1 MDDNEFLRLKI
12 EPSMP
17 IELNTFAASLYA
29 YGDNF
34 NMFAKKNGGG
44 SALLLKEVSKGSI
57 VVDLVCSAIPLL
69 LDYVAHFKMLYGFFC
84 KGRQEGVSD
93 EELPRAAKHMRGMV
107 APIVSDPDGLISI
120 FHIKGG
126 VTIESLTINYQE
138 ANACDNSARRRLETR
153 DASEDVRL
161 KRMLTIERFAKGSQ
175 NTCNAGVVEDIS
187 PRAMPLIFNND
198 ADKGTM
204 LHDDPFNKAFIV
216 DLSVMSARGQI
227 RAYKILKVHESIPL
241 N

>member
-1 MDDNEFLRLKI
+1 MDGNEFLRLRI
-12 EPSMP
+12 EPSAP
-17 IELNTFAASLYA
+17 IELNTFAASLCA

-34 NMFAKKNGGG
+34 NMFAKKSGGG
-44 SALLLKEVSKGSI
+44 SALLVKEVGKGSI
-57 VVDLVCSAIPLL
+57 VVDLVSTTIPLL

-84 KGRQEGVSD
+84 KGRLEGVSD
-93 EELPRAAKHMRGMV
+93 EELLRAAKHMRGMV
-107 APIVSDPDGLISI
+107 APIVSDPDGLITISRV
-120 FHIKGG
+120 KDG

-138 ANACDNSARRRLETR
+138 ANACDNSARRRLEMR
-153 DASEDVRL
+153 DDSEDVRP
-161 KRMLTIERFAKGSQ
+161 KRMLTIERFAEGFQKV
-175 NTCNAGVVEDIS
+175 CNAGVVEDIS
-187 PRAMPLIFNND
+187 PRAMPLVFDDD
-198 ADKGTM
+198 ADKDAM